1 MRDMVEY
8 NHYGKKVSL
17 PICEIERAEKNHN
30 KFSSNLCITYVDGS
44 EVSASGCHDF
54 IEMMYV
60 TAVAISDAYVLGY
73 KQGYGKAAEKE
84 LHHLKRLSYEKS

>member
-44 EVSASGCHDF
+44 DVSASGCHDF

-73 KQGYGKAAEKE
+73 KRGYGKAAEKE
-84 LHHLKRLSYEKS
+84 LQHLKRLSYAK